1 MFYACLLNIF
11 FYICTTKQT
20 KTKDMKTEIEIIRV
34 DEANQKGFI
43 IALRQDEI
51 VVENITL
58 GRVQIWNLE
67 DMKQCIKFI

>member
-1 MFYACLLNIF
+1 
-11 FYICTTKQT
+11 
-20 KTKDMKTEIEIIRV
+20 MKTEIEIIRV